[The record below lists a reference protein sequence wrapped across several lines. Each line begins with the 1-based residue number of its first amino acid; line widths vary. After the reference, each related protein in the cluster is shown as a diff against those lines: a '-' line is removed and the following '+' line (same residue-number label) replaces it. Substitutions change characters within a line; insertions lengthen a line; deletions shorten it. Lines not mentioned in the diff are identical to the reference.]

1 MEPDSVS
8 HIYNEKT
15 ITHNNIIILLL
26 LLDNG
31 RVRQEEVG
39 GVSIEPEYEEISQPK
54 IVNENFEMEE
64 NVAYGPVLP
73 RGRHR

>member
-8 HIYNEKT
+8 HIHNEKP
-15 ITHNNIIILLL
+15 LLL

-39 GVSIEPEYEEISQPK
+39 GVSIEPEYEDISQPK